1 MSYIKNKISILAV
14 CACLSS
20 PGILSWAQNADP
32 SIQLK
37 GFVIDEFGKPVSGA
51 LLKSENG
58 KCEYLTR
65 VDGTYEIYI
74 KDGSRYIT
82 VSYIGYDDKKVSVI
96 NLEDQ
101 ESIQLSYDAE
111 KMDEMIDLGYMSL
124 PRKAVT
130 GAVSRALG
138 SDLDK
143 SPESNLTKTFA
154 GRFTGLTTIETNSE
168 LSRGALSSSSTG
180 VTQLIRGL

>member
-1 MSYIKNKISILAV
+1 MSYIKNKISILAI

-20 PGILSWAQNADP
+20 SGISGWAQDP
-32 SIQLK
+32 SVLLK
-37 GFVIDEFGKPVSGA
+37 GFVVDEFGKPISGA

-65 VDGTYEIYI
+65 IDGTYEIMI
-74 KDGSRYIT
+74 KDGSQYIT
-82 VSYIGYDDKKVSVI
+82 VSYIGYDDKKVSI
-96 NLEDQ
+96 ANHEDT
-101 ESIQLSYDAE
+101 ESIQLAYDAE

-130 GAVSRALG
+130 GAVSRVSG

-154 GRFTGLTTIETNSE
+154 GRFSGLTTIETNAE
-168 LSRGALSSSSTG
+168 LSRDRKS
-180 VTQLIRGL
+180 VV